1 MHRHLDQQAKKVKDL
16 EDTINKFKSL
26 CTESLEDELVRLER
40 RKKDLLMELDETEA
54 AILDR
59 KTRLEIIKD

>member
-40 RKKDLLMELDETEA
+40 NKYA
-54 AILDR
+54 FILY
-59 KTRLEIIKD
+59 ESVIKM